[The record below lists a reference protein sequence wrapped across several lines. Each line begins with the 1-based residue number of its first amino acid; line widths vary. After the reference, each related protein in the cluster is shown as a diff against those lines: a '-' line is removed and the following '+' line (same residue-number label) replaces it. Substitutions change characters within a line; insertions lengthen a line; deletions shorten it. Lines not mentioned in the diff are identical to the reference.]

1 MNCSDFFKQNFQ
13 FQEKFSSEYHDQARK
28 FQLRYNQHHPGAP
41 IWRHGLYTRTFF
53 FYRNGCPFSVVIQI
67 VRFIY
72 AGTSQ
77 TFTFYGSLFSAFS
90 HFSRE
95 FIQQAVYEKNSLDSF
110 PALSVSS
117 ETLEIWAG
125 LPDFR
130 FPPRV
135 PAPDIPE
142 K

>member
-1 MNCSDFFKQNFQ
+1 MNCPDFFKQNFQ
-13 FQEKFSSEYHDQARK
+13 FQEKISSDYLDQVLK
-28 FQLRYNQHHPGAP
+28 FQSRYNQRHQGSP

-53 FYRNGCPFSVVIQI
+53 FYSNGRSLSVEIQI

-72 AGTSQ
+72 AGTNL

-95 FIQQAVYEKNSLDSF
+95 FIRQAVHEKNSPDSF
-110 PALSVSS
+110 PALTVSS
-117 ETLEIWAG
+117 ETLEIWAN

-130 FPPRV
+130 FPPRN